1 MMPEDIL
8 EYFCINPS
16 NFIIDWD
23 TLCKK
28 FPVFEKLKSVRSN
41 PKWHGEESVFK
52 HTQMVCEYWF
62 KHIQEEW
69 IQYVDSMKYPRKNL
83 MVDAAI
89 MLPTLLLHDIGKS
102 ECEIGE
108 DGYVRSGGHEEL
120 SAKLAQEIL
129 FPLLPWYKS
138 LISILIK
145 LHDLRYAYRDMK
157 PKSIL
162 KRVNYLKDACCLPGQ
177 TPLEI
182 YDDYLKVVFK
192 CDYNGAIHSKEIC
205 DDIDAD
211 TANLRKYF
219 EQPEMRVM
227 FGLPGSGKNYKIEQ
241 NGWSER
247 YVIISRDDIRE
258 ELFGDKGCHDDE
270 EKVTKVFN
278 KRLMEAI
285 ERRDSIIINNT
296 NLKMKYRKV
305 FYDLCSVHN
314 YKYVVDTCERPL
326 EYIYEVRPGK
336 QWKEI
341 IQRMLSEIEYPIKY

>member
-1 MMPEDIL
+1 
-8 EYFCINPS
+8 
-16 NFIIDWD
+16 
-23 TLCKK
+23 
-28 FPVFEKLKSVRSN
+28 
-41 PKWHGEESVFK
+41 
-52 HTQMVCEYWF
+52 
-62 KHIQEEW
+62 
-69 IQYVDSMKYPRKNL
+69 

-108 DGYVRSGGHEEL
+108 DGYVRSSGHEEL

-138 LISILIK
+138 LISTLIK

-162 KRVNYLKDACCLPGQ
+162 KRVNYLKETCCLPGQ

-182 YDDYLKVVFK
+182 YENYLKVVFK

-205 DDIDAD
+205 DDIDVD
-211 TANLRKYF
+211 IANLRKYF
-219 EQPEMRVM
+219 DQPEMRVM

-305 FYDLCSVHN
+305 FYDLCSIYN
-314 YKYVVDTCERPL
+314 YKYIVDTCERPL